1 TTRNM
6 VFDQYPDFCAF
17 SKNCPS
23 AQSAYLTALCSVA
36 GLLPVL
42 MRPAG
47 NSQGEWL
54 LTVKATVNVGTSCLS
69 ESSSCSLLNMSS
81 SDAPHV
87 PTKLGFLNVCIS
99 CSSLKPLERKK
110 PDRKSVV

>member
-1 TTRNM
+1 GNVTGVQT
-6 VFDQYPDFCAF
+6 CA
-17 SKNCPS
+17 
-23 AQSAYLTALCSVA
+23 
-36 GLLPVL
+36 LPILL

-110 PDRKSVV
+110 PFMLSKCASPPYKNLDTYPCGFNRCARVKKLC